1 MEILWAGM
9 GVKMKKPSMGGIV
22 IFWNSTMLF
31 SQYIHATSLEMN
43 SSDTLG
49 GVEWEGGGV
58 GTG

>member
-1 MEILWAGM
+1 MGM

-22 IFWNSTMLF
+22 IFWNFTMLF

>member
-1 MEILWAGM
+1 MGM

-22 IFWNSTMLF
+22 IFWNFTISF
-31 SQYIHATSLEMN
+31 SQHILATSLEMN
-43 SSDTLG
+43 PSDTLG